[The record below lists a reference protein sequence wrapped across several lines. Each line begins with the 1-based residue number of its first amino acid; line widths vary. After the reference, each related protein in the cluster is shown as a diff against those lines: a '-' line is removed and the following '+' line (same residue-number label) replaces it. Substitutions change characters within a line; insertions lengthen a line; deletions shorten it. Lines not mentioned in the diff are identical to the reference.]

1 MAEIP
6 ELTLRDRLRISREH
20 AGLTQPGMAA
30 EIRLYGEKI
39 SASTIVRLEL
49 NKTPIRDWHLR
60 AWAKVT
66 SVPYHWL
73 KTGEVPSGPGVD
85 DFPWTHQTAGQPLP
99 SSVMA

>member
-1 MAEIP
+1 M
-6 ELTLRDRLRISREH
+6 RDRLRISREH
-20 AGLTQPGMAA
+20 AGLNQSEMAA
-30 EIRLYGEKI
+30 EIRRFGEPI
-39 SASTIVRLEL
+39 SATTIARLEL
-49 NKTPIRDWHLR
+49 GRAPERSRYLM
-60 AWAKVT
+60 AWARIT